1 MKSQVFSQMTE
12 AILSL
17 VALVA
22 GGELFGIWGALFAAP
37 VAGVIQAF
45 LIAIWYEW
53 HETHKDDF
61 QAVKNKVNEQIEKN
75 IADKPV
81 DSESET
87 KILS

>member
-1 MKSQVFSQMTE
+1 MTE

>member
-1 MKSQVFSQMTE
+1 MIGIHPVV
-12 AILSL
+12 SL

-53 HETHKDDF
+53 HETHKEEF
-61 QAVKNKVNEQIEKN
+61 QAVKDRVNQQVEKN

-81 DSESET
+81 NSESET
-87 KILS
+87 KLFS